1 MLRPLDFLT
10 YASALNVLVVLFAF
24 CCSKSNG
31 EFCVQT
37 CLCNQY
43 LNRNSKFKIS
53 VGTKTVIALQLTTLF
68 PLFSRIR
75 T

>member
-10 YASALNVLVVLFAF
+10 YASVLNVLVVLFAF
-24 CCSKSNG
+24 CCSKSNC